1 MNLALKLDYLGTAF
15 HGWQRQP
22 GIPTVQAALEDAF
35 SALTG
40 QHVPFTGCGRT
51 DAGVHAR
58 GYVAS
63 ARTASGIPLAKLPLA
78 MNAKLP
84 RDISVQEAYAVD
96 DRFHPVFSCSAKEYT
111 YTIYNG
117 RVRDPFCGDR
127 ALFVPAKLNYDAM
140 CTCAQEF
147 LGEHDFAA
155 MRSLGSNVKTTVRDI
170 YAVELNAQDA
180 FIRIRIRA
188 NGFLYNM
195 ARTMAGTLLYAGLG
209 KLVPGDISKILAEKN
224 RCAAGPTLEAQGLCM
239 TGVWYPQP
247 YAPLSTAQNS
257 L

>member
-1 MNLALKLDYLGTAF
+1 MSLAFKLDYLGTAF

-40 QHVPFTGCGRT
+40 QHTAFTGCGRT

-58 GYVAS
+58 GYIAS
-63 ARTASGIPLAKLPLA
+63 ARAACAIPLAKLPLA

-84 RDISVQEAYAVD
+84 QDISVREAYEVD
-96 DRFHPVFSCSAKEYT
+96 DNFHPVFSCSAKEYT

-127 ALFVPAKLNYDAM
+127 ALFVPAELDYTAM
-140 CTCAQEF
+140 CACAREF
-147 LGEHDFAA
+147 LGEHDFSA
-155 MRSLGSNVKTTVRDI
+155 MRTLGSNVKTTVREV
-170 YAVELNAQDA
+170 YALELSRQDA

-209 KLVPGDISKILAEKN
+209 KLAPGDISTILEEKN

-247 YAPLSTAQNS
+247 YTFLSAAHNG